1 MIEVDMRGW
10 NSGDHVFPGC
20 VDIVRRVAAQTSRSA
35 DRRRLAVRRLA
46 FATVAGG
53 VVLMCLLIVGA
64 PWAVAV
70 LGGWDTDSA
79 VFLVWVWLSIGP
91 MDKEQTARHARAE
104 DVSRST
110 ADVALVS
117 ASVASLLA
125 AGYTLVD
132 AGHKHGTEKGLL
144 IALTVGSITLAW
156 ATVHTIFALR
166 YARLYYTSPVGGIDY
181 HDDDQPD
188 YRDLAYVA
196 LTIGMTFQ
204 VSDTD
209 LQSKPIRRTAIRHA
223 LISYIFGVVIIAITI
238 NIIASLL

>member
-1 MIEVDMRGW
+1 
-10 NSGDHVFPGC
+10 
-20 VDIVRRVAAQTSRSA
+20 
-35 DRRRLAVRRLA
+35 
-46 FATVAGG
+46 
-53 VVLMCLLIVGA
+53 VVLICLLVVSA

-79 VFLVWVWLSIGP
+79 IFLVWVWLSIGP
-91 MDKEQTARHARAE
+91 MDKEQTARHAQTE

-117 ASVASLLA
+117 ASLASLLA

-144 IALTVGSITLAW
+144 VALTVGSIILAW

-166 YARLYYTSPVGGIDY
+166 YASLYYTRPVGGIDY

-209 LQSKPIRRTAIRHA
+209 LQSKAIRRTAIRHA

-238 NIIASLL
+238 NIVASLLSA